1 MATAHSQVVA
11 LEPFRA
17 CGACGKR
24 WPTAAAFLDDGA
36 LVVVG
41 LQVAAHLPEA
51 NLIVFEH
58 GCGSSVS
65 VRTSRL
71 RFLLPDP
78 TEGAHATDL
87 FDTEQ
92 CQQLC
97 RQLAEW
103 AACDRP
109 CVNARDRHLLQ
120 VRLRIKS
127 WPAD

>member
-1 MATAHSQVVA
+1 MVTASSRAVA
-11 LEPFRA
+11 LEPFRS

-36 LVVVG
+36 VVVVG
-41 LQVAAHLPEA
+41 LQVAEHLPEA

-78 TEGAHATDL
+78 GEGADATDL
-87 FDTEQ
+87 FGTEQ
-92 CQQLC
+92 CQALC
-97 RQLAEW
+97 RRLADW
-103 AACDRP
+103 STCDRP

-120 VRLRIKS
+120 VLLRIKAG
-127 WPAD
+127 PAD